1 MSDLMSGLP
10 ISLASS
16 SPRRRRLI
24 SCLGVPFN
32 SCAPIFE
39 EVPPHQQES
48 PIDYARRM
56 AVSKAL
62 SVVREEV
69 TSSLVIGSDTIVVL
83 DGIVFGKPADLL
95 MAESMLNAL
104 RGRAHRVVTAV
115 ALATPELVNPVIRT
129 SSALIMMRDY
139 LPEEVAEYI
148 STGDPMDKAGA
159 YAIQDS
165 RFNPVSEFEGCYS
178 GAVGLPLCLLSKM
191 LCEVGIEVDPIC
203 CGTIPD
209 SRVHISKLFDDG
221 SILRNGE
228 TK

>member
-39 EVPPHQQES
+39 EVPPNQRES

-69 TSSLVIGSDTIVVL
+69 TSSLVIGSVTIVVL
-83 DGIVFGKPADLL
+83 DGIVFGKQADLSL
-95 MAESMLNAL
+95 IFVVYNA
-104 RGRAHRVVTAV
+104 G
-115 ALATPELVNPVIRT
+115 
-129 SSALIMMRDY
+129 
-139 LPEEVAEYI
+139 
-148 STGDPMDKAGA
+148 
-159 YAIQDS
+159 
-165 RFNPVSEFEGCYS
+165 SE
-178 GAVGLPLCLLSKM
+178 
-191 LCEVGIEVDPIC
+191 
-203 CGTIPD
+203 
-209 SRVHISKLFDDG
+209 DG
-221 SILRNGE
+221 S
-228 TK
+228 KPS